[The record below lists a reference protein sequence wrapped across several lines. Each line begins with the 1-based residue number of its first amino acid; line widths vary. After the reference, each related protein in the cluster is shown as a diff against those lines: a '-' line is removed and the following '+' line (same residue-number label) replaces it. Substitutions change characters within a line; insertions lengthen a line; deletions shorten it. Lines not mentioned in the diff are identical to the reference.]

1 MFWLDMDCN
10 FHFPVSTTYYYVE
23 KKSYILSE
31 FNVNA
36 QGLQSLNLSFNIL
49 IGRIPEN
56 IGDMRSLESINFSVN
71 QHSSQVPKSTLS
83 LTFLSHLN
91 LSNNNLIGRIP
102 SGTQLQSFNESN
114 FFGNKLCW
122 PPLTDNCTIK
132 DVKPIF
138 ENKWSKHFHPLKLDW
153 FYVRMA
159 LGFLVG
165 FWVVLGPLLLY
176 KQWIFMYFQF
186 LNHLGYKLWS
196 VVAHWHTGTNLVV
209 V

>member
-1 MFWLDMDCN
+1 MDCN

-49 IGRIPEN
+49 IGRISEN

-71 QHSSQVPKSTLS
+71 QHSSQVPKSMSS

-91 LSNNNLIGRIP
+91 LSNNNLIERIP
-102 SGTQLQSFNESN
+102 LGTHLQSLNESS
-114 FFGNKLCW
+114 FFGIKLCG

-153 FYVRMA
+153 FYVSTA
-159 LGFLVG
+159 LGFVVG
-165 FWVVLGPLLLY
+165 FWVVLGPLPLY
-176 KQWIFMYFQF
+176 NQWRIMYFQF

-196 VVAHWHTGTNLVV
+196 VVAQTW
-209 V
+209 